1 MELDEED
8 FLGEFCQKFQNFL
21 DFRSDFKIF
30 QTLTVMI
37 KMRISINPV
46 IFMQICF
53 HILNSF
59 QKKPTNGGH
68 GLK

>member
-8 FLGEFCQKFQNFL
+8 FLGEFSRKFENFIL
-21 DFRSDFKIF
+21 IFFLIF

>member
-8 FLGEFCQKFQNFL
+8 FLGEFSRKFENFIL
-21 DFRSDFKIF
+21 IFLLF

-53 HILNSF
+53 HILNSY